1 MAQIGNEYRVCFEI
15 REEIA
20 HKEYSRQFLL
30 DTDYGLKTIWCP
42 KKLISVYRYIKE
54 NKKIWEV
61 WMPQWLAEKAGLI

>member
-1 MAQIGNEYRVCFEI
+1 MTTLDGIVCFEI

-20 HKEYSRQFLL
+20 TKEHSRQFIL
-30 DTDYGLKTIWCP
+30 DTDYGPKTVWCP

-61 WMPQWLAEKAGLI
+61 WLPQWLAEKAGLL